1 MQTYNTNPAYEMAPQ
16 LLEHFNQ
23 HLDSLFGVYSKL
35 LPFRMDFAYRKNTLS
50 YRCACRYAMCAEM
63 LQLINEVGEKLVGY
77 AWVMEYTERKGL
89 HIHFVGYLNGQS
101 HRSSYL
107 VSRLMGDIW
116 RRVTEGNG
124 YYHWCRFNKNYPV
137 NINHVIHYSDHKAVN
152 DLRYAISYLA
162 KREQKECGI
171 ILKCSGLPEKVT
183 GVDHD
188 WTAPCRGYVLWCK
201 PLNDKYGLALIFAVG
216 SGGHFSGTAHFLRR
230 GHSV

>member
-1 MQTYNTNPAYEMAPQ
+1 MNTYNANPGYEMDPQ
-16 LLEHFNQ
+16 LLTHFNQ

-35 LPFRMDFAYRKNTLS
+35 LPFRMDFAYRKNTFS
-50 YRCACRYAMCAEM
+50 YGCVCRYAMCAEM
-63 LQLINEVGEKLVGY
+63 LQLINEVGDKLVGY

-89 HIHFVGYLNGQS
+89 HIHFVGYLNGQI

-152 DLRYAISYLA
+152 ALRYAISYLA

-171 ILKCSGLPEKVT
+171 ILKCSGLPEKSN
-183 GVDHD
+183 
-188 WTAPCRGYVLWCK
+188 RGRPRLDS
-201 PLNDKYGLALIFAVG
+201 PLPGICALV
-216 SGGHFSGTAHFLRR
+216 
-230 GHSV
+230 

>member
-1 MQTYNTNPAYEMAPQ
+1 MKTYNTNPGYEMDPQ
-16 LLEHFNQ
+16 LLTHFNQ

-50 YRCACRYAMCAEM
+50 YRCACRYAMCAEI
-63 LQLINEVGEKLVGY
+63 LRLINEVGEKLVGY

-116 RRVTEGNG
+116 RRVTGGDG

-152 DLRYAISYLA
+152 ALRYALSYLA

-171 ILKCSGLPEKVT
+171 ILKCSGLPEKSNRV
-183 GVDHD
+183 
-188 WTAPCRGYVLWCK
+188 
-201 PLNDKYGLALIFAVG
+201 
-216 SGGHFSGTAHFLRR
+216 
-230 GHSV
+230 